1 VGLRRGRARPA
12 TNTESSLEVRGR
24 SRSERGDTRS
34 LVSQEITV
42 SRFRWGILGTG
53 AIAKQFVDGLSVLP
67 EAEVLAVGSRSEST
81 AAKFADERS
90 IPRRYAAYD
99 DLAADPD
106 VDIVYVAT
114 PHPFHA
120 SNAEMC
126 LEAGKAVLC
135 EKPFSVNAA
144 EAERVIGLARERGL
158 FLMEGMWTRFFPLM
172 EKLRRLVSEGT
183 IGEAR
188 MLNVDFGFRTDPD
201 PASRLFDPKLGGGA
215 LLDVGV
221 YCVSLASMVL
231 GRPSGSVG
239 LSHLGETGVDE
250 QASVVLDHEGG
261 RLASLSVG
269 IRTATPQE
277 ATIMGTDGYVRV
289 HSPWW
294 RPTSM
299 TISRPGEGSEVV
311 EAPVSGNGFN
321 YEAAE
326 VMRCLE
332 AGETESQIM
341 PLDETLSIMRTMDGI
356 RAAWGLRYPTE
367 EVAF

>member
-1 VGLRRGRARPA
+1 MRKV
-12 TNTESSLEVRGR
+12 
-24 SRSERGDTRS
+24 
-34 LVSQEITV
+34 
-42 SRFRWGILGTG
+42 RWGILGTG
-53 AIAKQFVDGLSVLP
+53 AIARQFVEGLNFLQ
-67 EAEVLAVGSRSEST
+67 EAEVLAVGSRSEAS
-81 AAKFADERS
+81 AAEFADERE
-90 IPRRYAAYD
+90 IPRRYASYD

-106 VDIVYVAT
+106 VEIVYVAT

-120 SNAEMC
+120 DNAELC

-135 EKPFSVNAA
+135 EKPFTVNAA
-144 EAERVIGLARERGL
+144 EAERVVWLARDRGL

-172 EKLRRLVSEGT
+172 EKLRRLVSEGA
-183 IGEAR
+183 IGEVR
-188 MLNVDFGFRTDPD
+188 MLNVDFGFRADLD
-201 PASRLFDPKLGGGA
+201 PASRLFDLELGGA

-231 GRPSGSVG
+231 GKPSRAVG

-250 QASVVLDHEGG
+250 QASVVLEHEGG
-261 RLASLSVG
+261 RLANLSIG

-277 ATIMGTDGYVRV
+277 VTIMGTDGYLRV

-299 TISRPGEGSEVV
+299 TICRPGKESETV

-332 AGETESQIM
+332 AGATESEIM
-341 PLDETLSIMRTMDGI
+341 PLDETLSVMRTMDGI
-356 RAAWGLRYPTE
+356 RAAWGLRYPGE
-367 EVAF
+367 EVAT